1 MRILDLVPLAGL
13 VLCVSVSALLVEDD
27 SVVEEPRLKTLD
39 SEEPDSSEEVL
50 APMGEGEVD
59 LNGGD
64 MDHLKGSLAH
74 LLAAQ
79 RDKKLGKSKKPKE
92 IEHEGRLGLV
102 IASLK
107 KSLSE
112 MEYEDNPILRR
123 YVALN
128 KIKSMEVAVNK
139 MKRIVAIENARDEA
153 KKSDEQEE
161 RLNKL
166 KDSLGKSRHS
176 KDILV
181 QE

>member
-128 KIKSMEVAVNK
+128 KIKSM
-139 MKRIVAIENARDEA
+139 AIENARDEA